1 MELMKSSLNPTVSG
15 CDEAMPQLN
24 IVELITCN
32 PITKLSGTY
41 QSKLLTKIKESFSD
55 TEQNLF
61 VSSFYCYLN
70 YNKRTDFVIDLDNI
84 WRWLGFSQKV
94 KAKQML
100 EKNFIVDKDY
110 KISLYHQVKQ
120 LDVTHGGHNKETF
133 LLNIETFKKYCM
145 KAGTKKSTEIHDY
158 YIKLEEILHDTL
170 QEESDELKLQLEEK
184 DKKIENQ
191 EKEKEKIREKTL
203 LDQFENNTQCVY
215 YGMIDNVSDKNE
227 KLIKFGNSNNLRN
240 RVLTHKDTYLN
251 FRLVNAFKVDNKLQI
266 ENAIK
271 QDAFINERQRNIFIK
286 NKKYIE
292 LLSVEGIN
300 YNDLDKIIKDI
311 IIGIEYSPENY
322 KKILDENKLLRKQIN
337 ENVFNNI
344 ILLQTENNKLK
355 NDNIKLIKKYK
366 QFRLKECLKNS
377 VGDDDV
383 DDDNVLITKKEQD
396 DYDKEMHKLKDNL
409 KSCKKNKE
417 GKYCIDGK
425 IYDSVTGSR
434 DNVYYE
440 KSYKTSG
447 GLIKEDLILN
457 QNGLIVSKLKS
468 VSETIY
474 KRFEKCGVN
483 KSVSDLLS

>member
-191 EKEKEKIREKTL
+191 EKEKIREKPL

>member
-1 MELMKSSLNPTVSG
+1 MEVVNH
-15 CDEAMPQLN
+15 LN
-24 IVELITCN
+24 IVELITSN

-41 QSKLLTKIKESFSD
+41 QSKLLTKIKESFSE

-84 WRWLGFSQKV
+84 WGWLGFSQKV

-191 EKEKEKIREKTL
+191 EKEKIREKTL

>member
-1 MELMKSSLNPTVSG
+1 ME
-15 CDEAMPQLN
+15 ALN
-24 IVELITCN
+24 IVELITSN

-70 YNKRTDFVIDLDNI
+70 YNKRTDFVIDLDNV
-84 WRWLGFSQKV
+84 WKWLGFNQKYN
-94 KAKQML
+94 AKYML
-100 EKNFIVDKDY
+100 EKNFIVDINY
-110 KISLYHQVKQ
+110 KIIAPECSGAKKE
-120 LDVTHGGHNKETF
+120 TRGGHNKETIM
-133 LLNIETFKKYCM
+133 LNIDTFKKYCM
-145 KAGTKKSTEIHDY
+145 KAGTKKSNEIHDY
-158 YIKLEEILHDTL
+158 YIKLEEILQDIL
-170 QEESDELKLQLEEK
+170 EEESDELKLQLEEK

-191 EKEKEKIREKTL
+191 EKEKEQIREKTI

-215 YGMIDNVSDKNE
+215 YGIIDNVSDKNE

-240 RVLTHKDTYLN
+240 RVITHKDTYSN

-271 QDAFINERQRNIFIK
+271 DNAFINERQRNIFIK

-292 LLSVEGIN
+292 LLSIDGIT

-322 KKILDENKLLRKQIN
+322 KKILDENKLLRKQLN
-337 ENVFNNI
+337 EDVFNNI
-344 ILLQTENNKLK
+344 ILLKTENNKLR

-366 QFRLKECLKNS
+366 KFRLKAEDMDESQSDLKNDTS
-377 VGDDDV
+377 DLN
-383 DDDNVLITKKEQD
+383 DDNVLVTKKEQD
-396 DYDKEMHKLKDNL
+396 NYDKEMHNLKDNL
-409 KSCKKNKE
+409 KSCKKNKD

-425 IYDSVTGSR
+425 IYDSLCGSR

-483 KSVSDLLS
+483 TLNT

>member
-1 MELMKSSLNPTVSG
+1 MKSSLNPTVSG

-191 EKEKEKIREKTL
+191 EKEKIREKTL

>member
-1 MELMKSSLNPTVSG
+1 ME
-15 CDEAMPQLN
+15 ALN
-24 IVELITCN
+24 IVELITSN

-70 YNKRTDFVIDLDNI
+70 YNKRTDFVIDLDNV
-84 WRWLGFSQKV
+84 WKWLGFNQKYN
-94 KAKQML
+94 AKYML
-100 EKNFIVDKDY
+100 EKNFIVDINY
-110 KISLYHQVKQ
+110 KIIAPECSGAKKE
-120 LDVTHGGHNKETF
+120 TRGGHNKETIM
-133 LLNIETFKKYCM
+133 LNIDTFKKYCM
-145 KAGTKKSTEIHDY
+145 KAGTKKSNEIHDY
-158 YIKLEEILHDTL
+158 YIKLEEILQDIL
-170 QEESDELKLQLEEK
+170 EEESDELKLQLEEK

-191 EKEKEKIREKTL
+191 EKEKEQIREKTI

-215 YGMIDNVSDKNE
+215 YGIIDNVSDKNE

-240 RVLTHKDTYLN
+240 RVITHKDTYSN

-271 QDAFINERQRNIFIK
+271 DNAFINERQRNIFIK

-292 LLSVEGIN
+292 LLSIDGIT

-322 KKILDENKLLRKQIN
+322 KKILDEKKQLN
-337 ENVFNNI
+337 EDVFNNI
-344 ILLQTENNKLK
+344 ILLKTENNKLR

-366 QFRLKECLKNS
+366 KFRLKAEDMDESQSDLKNDTS
-377 VGDDDV
+377 DLN
-383 DDDNVLITKKEQD
+383 DDNVLVTKKEQD
-396 DYDKEMHKLKDNL
+396 NYDKEMHNLKDNL
-409 KSCKKNKE
+409 KSCKKNKD

-425 IYDSVTGSR
+425 IYDSLCGSR

-483 KSVSDLLS
+483 TLNT

>member
-1 MELMKSSLNPTVSG
+1 MKSSLNPTVSG
-15 CDEAMPQLN
+15 CDEAMSQLN

-70 YNKRTDFVIDLDNI
+70 YNKRTDFVIDLDNV
-84 WRWLGFSQKV
+84 WRWLGFSTKQ

-100 EKNFIVDKDY
+100 EKNFITDKDY
-110 KISLYHQVKQ
+110 NLLLNHQVEQ
-120 LDVTHGGHNKETF
+120 TEDTRGGHNKEIIMLT
-133 LLNIETFKKYCM
+133 IDTFKKFCM

-191 EKEKEKIREKTL
+191 EKEKIREKTL

>member
-1 MELMKSSLNPTVSG
+1 MET
-15 CDEAMPQLN
+15 LN
-24 IVELITCN
+24 IVELITSN

-41 QSKLLTKIKESFSD
+41 QSKLLTKIKDSFSD

-191 EKEKEKIREKTL
+191 EKEKIREKTL

-474 KRFEKCGVN
+474 KRFVKCGVN
-483 KSVSDLLS
+483 VSSDADAELK

>member
-1 MELMKSSLNPTVSG
+1 ME
-15 CDEAMPQLN
+15 ALN
-24 IVELITCN
+24 IVELITSN

-70 YNKRTDFVIDLDNI
+70 YNKRTDFVIDLDNV
-84 WRWLGFSQKV
+84 WKWLGFNQKYN
-94 KAKQML
+94 AKYML
-100 EKNFIVDKDY
+100 EKNFIVDINY
-110 KISLYHQVKQ
+110 KIITPECSGVKKE
-120 LDVTHGGHNKETF
+120 TRGGHNKETIM
-133 LLNIETFKKYCM
+133 LNIDTFKKYCM
-145 KAGTKKSTEIHDY
+145 KAGTKKSNEIHDY
-158 YIKLEEILHDTL
+158 YIKLEEILQDIL
-170 QEESDELKLQLEEK
+170 EEESDELKLQLEEK

-191 EKEKEKIREKTL
+191 EKEKEKIREKTI

-215 YGMIDNVSDKNE
+215 YGIIDNVSEKNE

-240 RVLTHKDTYLN
+240 RIITHKETYSN

-271 QDAFINERQRNIFIK
+271 DNVFINERQRNIFIK

-292 LLSVEGIN
+292 LLSIDGIT

-322 KKILDENKLLRKQIN
+322 KKILDENKLLRKQLN
-337 ENVFNNI
+337 EDVFNNI
-344 ILLQTENNKLK
+344 ILLKTENNKLR

-366 QFRLKECLKNS
+366 KFRLKTEDMDESQSDLKNDTS
-377 VGDDDV
+377 DLN
-383 DDDNVLITKKEQD
+383 DDNVLVTKKEQD
-396 DYDKEMHKLKDNL
+396 NYDKEMHNLKDNL
-409 KSCKKNKE
+409 KNCKKNKD

-425 IYDSVTGSR
+425 IYDSLCGSR

-468 VSETIY
+468 ISETIY

-483 KSVSDLLS
+483 TLNT

>member
-1 MELMKSSLNPTVSG
+1 ME
-15 CDEAMPQLN
+15 ALN
-24 IVELITCN
+24 IVELITSN

-70 YNKRTDFVIDLDNI
+70 YNKRTDFVIDLDNV
-84 WRWLGFSQKV
+84 WGWLGFSTKQ

-100 EKNFIVDKDY
+100 EKNFIIDKDY
-110 KISLYHQVKQ
+110 KISLNLAVRQA
-120 LDVTHGGHNKETF
+120 DVTHGGHNKETF

-170 QEESDELKLQLEEK
+170 QEESDELKLQIEEK

-191 EKEKEKIREKTL
+191 EKEKEKIREKTI

-215 YGMIDNVSDKNE
+215 YGIIDNVSEKNE

-240 RVLTHKDTYLN
+240 RIITHKETYSN

-271 QDAFINERQRNIFIK
+271 DNVFINERQRNIFIK

-292 LLSVEGIN
+292 LLSIDGIT

-322 KKILDENKLLRKQIN
+322 KKILDENKLLRKQLN
-337 ENVFNNI
+337 EDVFNNI
-344 ILLQTENNKLK
+344 ILLKTENNKLR

-366 QFRLKECLKNS
+366 KFRLKAEDLDESQSDLKNDTS
-377 VGDDDV
+377 ELN
-383 DDDNVLITKKEQD
+383 DDNVLVTKKEQD
-396 DYDKEMHKLKDNL
+396 NYDKEMHNLKDNL
-409 KSCKKNKE
+409 KSCKKNKD

-425 IYDSVTGSR
+425 IYDSLCGSR

-483 KSVSDLLS
+483 TLNT

>member
-1 MELMKSSLNPTVSG
+1 MKSSLNPTVSG

>member
-1 MELMKSSLNPTVSG
+1 MKSSLNPTVSG

-191 EKEKEKIREKTL
+191 EKEKIREKPL

>member
-1 MELMKSSLNPTVSG
+1 MEVVNH
-15 CDEAMPQLN
+15 LN
-24 IVELITCN
+24 IVELITSN

-41 QSKLLTKIKESFSD
+41 QSKLLTKIKESFSE

-84 WRWLGFSQKV
+84 WGWLGFSQKV

-170 QEESDELKLQLEEK
+170 QEESDELKLQIEEK
-184 DKKIENQ
+184 DKKIEEQEKEKEEKDKKIEEQ
-191 EKEKEKIREKTL
+191 EKEKEKIREKTI

-215 YGMIDNVSDKNE
+215 YGIIDNVSDKNE

-240 RVLTHKDTYLN
+240 RVITHKDTYSN

-271 QDAFINERQRNIFIK
+271 DNAFINERQRNIFIK

-292 LLSVEGIN
+292 LLSIDGIT

-322 KKILDENKLLRKQIN
+322 KKILDENKLLRKQLN
-337 ENVFNNI
+337 ENVCNNI
-344 ILLQTENNKLK
+344 ILLQTENNKLR

-366 QFRLKECLKNS
+366 KFRLKAEDTDDLKNDNS
-377 VGDDDV
+377 DMKDDA
-383 DDDNVLITKKEQD
+383 DDDNVLITQKEHEN
-396 DYDKEMHKLKDNL
+396 YDKEMLKLKDNL
-409 KSCKKNKE
+409 KSCKKNKD
-417 GKYCIDGK
+417 GKYYIDGK
-425 IYDSVTGSR
+425 IYDSLCGSR
-434 DNVYYE
+434 ENVYYE

-474 KRFEKCGVN
+474 KRFEKCGVI
-483 KSVSDLLS
+483 KR

>member
-1 MELMKSSLNPTVSG
+1 ME
-15 CDEAMPQLN
+15 ALN
-24 IVELITCN
+24 IVELITSN

-70 YNKRTDFVIDLDNI
+70 YNKRTDFVIDLDNV
-84 WRWLGFSQKV
+84 WKWLGFSTKQ

-100 EKNFIVDKDY
+100 EKNFITDKDY
-110 KISLYHQVKQ
+110 KLLLNHQVEQ
-120 LDVTHGGHNKETF
+120 TEETRGGHNKETIM
-133 LLNIETFKKYCM
+133 LNIETFKKFCM
-145 KAGTKKSTEIHDY
+145 KAGTKKSNEIHDY
-158 YIKLEEILHDTL
+158 YIKLEEILQDIL
-170 QEESDELKLQLEEK
+170 EEESDELKLQLEEK

-191 EKEKEKIREKTL
+191 EKEKEKEKIREKTI

-215 YGMIDNVSDKNE
+215 YGIIDNVSEKNE

-240 RVLTHKDTYLN
+240 RIITHKETYSN

-271 QDAFINERQRNIFIK
+271 DNVFINERQRNIFIK

-292 LLSVEGIN
+292 LLSIDGIT

-322 KKILDENKLLRKQIN
+322 KKILDENKLLRKQLN
-337 ENVFNNI
+337 EDVFNNI
-344 ILLQTENNKLK
+344 ILLKTENNKLR

-366 QFRLKECLKNS
+366 KFRLKAKDMDESQSDLKNDTS
-377 VGDDDV
+377 DLN
-383 DDDNVLITKKEQD
+383 DDNVLVTKKEQD
-396 DYDKEMHKLKDNL
+396 NYDKEMHNLKDNL
-409 KSCKKNKE
+409 KSCKKNKD

-425 IYDSVTGSR
+425 IYDSLCGSR

-483 KSVSDLLS
+483 TLNT

>member
-1 MELMKSSLNPTVSG
+1 MKSSLNPTVSG

-70 YNKRTDFVIDLDNI
+70 YNKRTDFVIDLDNV
-84 WRWLGFSQKV
+84 WRWLGFSTKQ

-100 EKNFIVDKDY
+100 EKNFITDKDY
-110 KISLYHQVKQ
+110 NLLLNHQVEQ
-120 LDVTHGGHNKETF
+120 TEDTRGGHNKEIIMLT
-133 LLNIETFKKYCM
+133 IDTFKKFCM

-191 EKEKEKIREKTL
+191 EKEKIREKTL

>member
-1 MELMKSSLNPTVSG
+1 MKSSLNPTVSG
-15 CDEAMPQLN
+15 CDEAMSQLN

-191 EKEKEKIREKTL
+191 EKEKIREKTL

>member
-1 MELMKSSLNPTVSG
+1 MEVVNH
-15 CDEAMPQLN
+15 LN
-24 IVELITCN
+24 IVELITSN

-41 QSKLLTKIKESFSD
+41 QSKLLTKIKESFSE

-70 YNKRTDFVIDLDNI
+70 YNKRTDFVIDLDNV
-84 WRWLGFSQKV
+84 WGWLGFSQKV

-100 EKNFIVDKDY
+100 EKNFIIDKDY
-110 KISLYHQVKQ
+110 KMTLYHQVKRP
-120 LDVTHGGHNKETF
+120 DVTHGGHNKETF

-170 QEESDELKLQLEEK
+170 QEESDELKLQIEEK

-191 EKEKEKIREKTL
+191 EKEKEEKDKKIEEQEKEKDKKIEEQEKEKEKIREKTI

-215 YGMIDNVSDKNE
+215 YGIIDNVSDKNE

-240 RVLTHKDTYLN
+240 RVITHKDTYSN

-271 QDAFINERQRNIFIK
+271 DNAFVNERQRNIFIK

-292 LLSVEGIN
+292 LLSIDGIT

-322 KKILDENKLLRKQIN
+322 KKILDENKLLRKQLN
-337 ENVFNNI
+337 ENVCNNI
-344 ILLQTENNKLK
+344 ILLQTEK
-355 NDNIKLIKKYK
+355 
-366 QFRLKECLKNS
+366 
-377 VGDDDV
+377 
-383 DDDNVLITKKEQD
+383 
-396 DYDKEMHKLKDNL
+396 
-409 KSCKKNKE
+409 
-417 GKYCIDGK
+417 
-425 IYDSVTGSR
+425 
-434 DNVYYE
+434 
-440 KSYKTSG
+440 
-447 GLIKEDLILN
+447 
-457 QNGLIVSKLKS
+457 
-468 VSETIY
+468 
-474 KRFEKCGVN
+474 
-483 KSVSDLLS
+483 